1 MLISCLQTFRCDTVD
16 GVAYVTADYR
26 LECWNDDSYNAK
38 WVAYAVFA
46 GAAFAICGPGVLF
59 FQWYM
64 LRMNQASLHDESHP
78 DHEEVSQKFG
88 FLYDNYIPTA
98 WYWEG

>member
-1 MLISCLQTFRCDTVD
+1 M
-16 GVAYVTADYR
+16 AYVAADYR
-26 LECWNDDSYNAK
+26 LKCWDEHDYNAK
-38 WVAYAVFA
+38 WITYVVIA
-46 GAAFAICGPGVLF
+46 GACFAICGPGVLF